1 MGGEEGGQTD
11 MGRFG
16 LGRDHHA
23 RRQLVDPVDN
33 ARPLDP
39 ANARELSPAMMQQR
53 LQKVMDEYVGGVG
66 TWYMTSKTMLEEG
79 FKYLV
84 MIKEDALHM
93 SAENL
98 HELLRA
104 WENFHRI
111 LAGEAHARHIHFR
124 EETRYPGYYYRGDF
138 LAIDDENWKCFV
150 NSTYDKE
157 TGEWDVFKREYHQL
171 VP

>member
-1 MGGEEGGQTD
+1 MPMETFAKYSNYTTD
-11 MGRFG
+11 P
-16 LGRDHHA
+16 DINPHYI
-23 RRQLVDPVDN
+23 
-33 ARPLDP
+33 RPG
-39 ANARELSPAMMQQR
+39 MMQQR

-66 TWYMTSKTMLEEG
+66 TWYMTSKSMLEEG
-79 FKYLV
+79 FKYLDMV
-84 MIKEDALHM
+84 KEDSLHM
-93 SAENL
+93 AAENL